1 MRPAALP
8 LYAAAHFWVDLSCAL
23 LVLGRLDA
31 GLAGLAALFWYNL
44 CAFALQLPL
53 GALADRLGRPRA
65 FAALGCLLAALAW
78 TLPGLLPAALCT
90 GIGNAL
96 FHVGGG
102 LYTLD
107 TSPGCGALGIFVSP
121 GALGIFLGG
130 LAPVRAAL
138 PSWLAWGVLLLL
150 APLLAAARPEGT
162 HAPFSP
168 LPAAGGA
175 ISLLLL
181 FAVVVLRAWVG
192 GLSPFPWK
200 GDLGLPLAL
209 AVAGG
214 KALGGLLADRFGP
227 GKTAC
232 LSLALAFPCFLFS
245 GHPVPGLLAVCLFNM
260 TMPLTLWGAA
270 RLLPGAKGLAFGL
283 LTFALFL
290 GSLPALL
297 LLPQPSGTLACAAGA
312 VCSLPL
318 LLLGLRLEVGRC

>member
-1 MRPAALP
+1 MKCRALP

-23 LVLGRLDA
+23 LVLGRLRGDLSGLDA
-31 GLAGLAALFWYNL
+31 LVYYNL
-44 CAFALQLPL
+44 CAFALQMPL
-53 GALADRLGRPRA
+53 GALADRAGAGRA
-65 FAALGCLLAALAW
+65 FAAAGCALAALAW
-78 TLPGLLPAALCT
+78 ALPGLFPAALCA
-90 GIGNAL
+90 GVGNAL

-102 LYTLD
+102 RYVLNG
-107 TSPGCGALGIFVSP
+107 SGGCGALGIFVSP
-121 GALGIFLGG
+121 GALGIVLGG

-138 PSWLAWGVLLLL
+138 SPWLVCGGLLVMGAALL
-150 APLLAAARPEGT
+150 RAEAGPAGAPFDPAPL
-162 HAPFSP
+162 
-168 LPAAGGA
+168 AGGA
-175 ISLLLL
+175 GPLVLL
-181 FAVVVLRAWVG
+181 FVVVLLRSDVG
-192 GLSPFPWK
+192 GRMDFPWRS
-200 GDLGLPLAL
+200 GLGLASAL

-214 KALGGLLADRFGP
+214 KALGGLLADRMGP
-227 GKTAC
+227 VRTAGI
-232 LSLALAFPCFLFS
+232 SLALSAGCFLWAA
-245 GHPVPGLLAVCLFNM
+245 HPAAGLAGICLFNM